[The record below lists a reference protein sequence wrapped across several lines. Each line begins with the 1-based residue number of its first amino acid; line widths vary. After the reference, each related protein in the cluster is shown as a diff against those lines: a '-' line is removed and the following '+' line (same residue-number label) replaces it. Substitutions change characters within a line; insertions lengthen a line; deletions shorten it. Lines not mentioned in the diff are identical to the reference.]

1 MSVHTLADAAAFRDS
16 LHTAGKRLVF
26 TSGCF
31 DILHAGHTRY
41 LAQARALGD
50 ALIIALNADASV
62 SALKGPSRPVNSAAD
77 RAEVLLALKSVDAV
91 LVFEESE
98 TTELIRHI
106 RPHLFAKGGDYTLDT
121 LNQNERHALEKIG
134 AEIHLL
140 PVVEGRSTTATLAR
154 MALPENA
161 PAAAAAPKRRPRLGI
176 LGSGEGSN
184 FGVLLNAIEAGQLD
198 AEVALVLSDNFHAP
212 ILDRAKVKGI
222 PGAWVDPGDHP
233 NRFSA
238 KAQAE
243 ISRRFHEAGCD
254 LVVCAGFMRRLKDP
268 ILTDYAGR
276 IVNVHPSLL
285 PAFPG
290 RSAWAQAFEAGV
302 EETGCTVHF
311 IDAGI
316 DTGPIIAQSKVPI
329 LPGDTVDDVRKRIQA
344 AEYQLFP
351 AALQELL
358 KTLPPKF

>member
-1 MSVHTLADAAAFRDS
+1 V
-16 LHTAGKRLVF
+16 
-26 TSGCF
+26 
-31 DILHAGHTRY
+31 
-41 LAQARALGD
+41 
-50 ALIIALNADASV
+50 NAE
-62 SALKGPSRPVNSAAD
+62 AD

-91 LVFEESE
+91 LVFEEPE

-121 LNQNERHALEKIG
+121 LNQNERRALEKIG

-154 MALPENA
+154 MAQPENA
-161 PAAAAAPKRRPRLGI
+161 PASSGRPLAAAAAPKRRPRLGV

-184 FGVLLNAIEAGQLD
+184 FGVLLNAIEAGNLD

-222 PGAWVDPGDHP
+222 PSAWVDPGDHP

-238 KAQAE
+238 KAQEE
-243 ISRRFHEAGCD
+243 ISRRFQEAGCD
-254 LVVCAGFMRRLKDP
+254 LIVCAGFMRRLKDP

-302 EETGCTVHF
+302 EETGCTVHL

-316 DTGPIIAQSKVPI
+316 DTGPILAQSRVPI

-351 AALQELL
+351 AALQDLL
-358 KTLPPKF
+358 TKLPLRG